1 MRHVD
6 AGDNLEQLR
15 GEMHRRAGSDR
26 GIVELARLAL
36 GEIDQLAHGVGREA
50 APRDE
55 VLRRHECQCNRLEVP
70 HRIVGQLFLDA
81 RIDGEAGH
89 AAEKDRRAVGL
100 GVGGEAGA
108 DHLRGARL
116 VVDHEGLAGLLRQH
130 VRHGTWQNVSDAA
143 GGIGYDDGDDPVV
156 LRRRSRRSEGGRQ
169 RRHGKG
175 AGKRGAEAKG
185 RELHGVGSGG

>member
-1 MRHVD
+1 MRYC
-6 AGDNLEQLR
+6 GDTN
-15 GEMHRRAGSDR
+15 GSAI
-26 GIVELARLAL
+26 G
-36 GEIDQLAHGVGREA
+36 
-50 APRDE
+50 
-55 VLRRHECQCNRLEVP
+55 EVP
-70 HRIVGQLFLDA
+70 HRIVGQFFLDA

-116 VVDHEGLAGLLRQH
+116 VVDHEGLAGPLRQH

-156 LRRRSRRSEGGRQ
+156 LRRRSRRPEGGRQ

-175 AGKRGAEAKG
+175 AGKRGGRAEG
-185 RELHGVGSGG
+185 RELHGGGVPAGDVGTPVPGGTAGSGRVGPW